1 MVRARA
7 NMSFTGMGITMRANE
22 EKDISDEKIFL
33 DLHQAG
39 FVQQID
45 RVSQDVKVTEK
56 KAKKA

>member
-7 NMSFTGMGITMRANE
+7 NMSFTGMGIKAHAGQE
-22 EKDISDEKIFL
+22 FEIVDEKVFL

-45 RVSQDVKVTEK
+45 RTSQDVKTTEK

>member
-1 MVRARA
+1 MVRAKA
-7 NMSFTGMGITMRANE
+7 NMSFTGYGISAQNGQELDIVNE
-22 EKDISDEKIFL
+22 KVFL

-45 RVSQDVKVTEK
+45 RTSQDVKTTEK

>member
-1 MVRARA
+1 MVQARA
-7 NMSFTGMGITMRANE
+7 NMSFTGLGITASAGQTIE
-22 EKDISDEKIFL
+22 ILDEKVFL

-45 RVSQDVKVTEK
+45 RVSSDVKATDK